1 MEFVGREFGWEG
13 DLGRESKNGKD
24 GLFGSPT
31 WQNIKREVICHFKL
45 LRFAI
50 SKCFLLHV

>member
-13 DLGRESKNGKD
+13 DFGRESKNGKD